1 MIDIHTHILPGV
13 DDGAKDL
20 DEAMDMCRA
29 CADDGVRVIAVTPHD
44 LNGVYSND
52 RDSVLR
58 HAAALKEEV
67 SRHGIPV
74 EIVPGADV
82 SMSPGLLEKL
92 DNGSIMTL
100 NNTGKYILLEPP
112 PFFMVDAFKRQIFEI
127 RRRDIIPIITH
138 PERNETLMTHQGS
151 LYDAVIGG
159 ALIQVT
165 AASLTGEFGT
175 QVRKRAIDLLTRNMV
190 HFIASDSHHTNS
202 RKPGLSRAKAE
213 AAVHVG
219 QAEASYMVIER
230 PEAALRGDE
239 IIAAEPEQPRKR
251 HGLFS
256 MFLARK
262 NRPAS

>member
-1 MIDIHTHILPGV
+1 MIDIHTHILPGA
-13 DDGAKDL
+13 DDGARDL
-20 DEAMDMCRA
+20 DETMDMCRL

-52 RDSVLR
+52 RNSVIQ
-58 HAAALKEEV
+58 HTAALKEEI
-67 SRHGIPV
+67 SKHGIPV

-82 SMSPGLLEKL
+82 ALSPDLLEKL

-100 NNTGKYILLEPP
+100 NDTGKYILLEPP
-112 PFFMVDAFKRQIFEI
+112 QFFMLDAFKRHIFEI
-127 RRRDIIPIITH
+127 KRRDIIPIITH
-138 PERNETLMTHQGS
+138 PERNEILMTHHEA

-165 AASLTGEFGT
+165 AASLTGEFGP
-175 QVRKRAIDLLTRNMV
+175 QVRKRTIDLLTRNMV
-190 HFIASDSHHTNS
+190 HFIASDSHNTKT
-202 RKPGLSRAKAE
+202 RRPGLSRARTE

-219 QAEASYMVIER
+219 QAEAARMVIER

-239 IIAAEPEQPRKR
+239 IVAAEPVQARKR

-256 MFLARK
+256 MFLPRK
-262 NRPAS
+262 KSY